1 MNPVLREFYTER
13 DVVMEERRMRTDS
26 QPIGRLLEE
35 FLTTAYKAHPYGEPV
50 VGHMS
55 DLETFTL
62 TEAAAFYKEHY
73 IPQNMTMVLV
83 GDVDA
88 AEVRRL
94 AQTYFGGMASGATTG
109 QVETVEPPQL
119 GERRVTIEDAA
130 QPVYLSGYHKG
141 SMSHPDDP
149 VFDVLE
155 DILSGGRTGRIYKS
169 LVEEQ
174 QIALQAYGLHNYP
187 GSKYPNLFLFLG
199 IPNQGVDPM
208 DIEVAID
215 SILVEIVENGV
226 TDAELERAKNRA
238 RADLVRGLQSNT
250 GVASQ
255 LAFYQA
261 NTGNWRNLFARLDA
275 LSSVSSADVQRVVAE
290 TFIPRNRTVAIINTT
305 SGAE

>member
-1 MNPVLREFYTER
+1 
-13 DVVMEERRMRTDS
+13 
-26 QPIGRLLEE
+26 
-35 FLTTAYKAHPYGEPV
+35 
-50 VGHMS
+50 
-55 DLETFTL
+55 
-62 TEAAAFYKEHY
+62 
-73 IPQNMTMVLV
+73 
-83 GDVDA
+83 
-88 AEVRRL
+88 
-94 AQTYFGGMASGATTG
+94 
-109 QVETVEPPQL
+109 
-119 GERRVTIEDAA
+119 
-130 QPVYLSGYHKG
+130 
-141 SMSHPDDP
+141 MSHPDDP

-155 DILSGGRTGRIYKS
+155 DILSGGRTGRIYRS

-261 NTGNWRNLFARLDA
+261 NTGDWRNLFARLDA
-275 LSSVSSADVQRVVAE
+275 LSRVSSADVQRVAAE